1 MPLKVLQVVPDM
13 NSGGVE
19 SEALEIAKF
28 LAANKVSSYVASN
41 GGSLVRTLEESGS
54 KHVKLPVN
62 TKNPFKMI
70 LNVYWLSKIIKEL
83 DIDILHCRSRAPA
96 WSCYF
101 ASLITRVKYVTTFH
115 AAYSATHP
123 LKRFYNS
130 IMLRSHK
137 VIAISDFIKKHI
149 ETKYH
154 FISDKL
160 SVIDR
165 GVDLETFAESKI
177 SSERVD
183 SIKDKLG
190 IAKSLGKE
198 TKLIIMP
205 SRYTRIKGHIYL
217 IKALKYIKNENF
229 ICMFVGKYTDKNY
242 DYVKEIELEIAACG
256 LSNKVFLH
264 KESIQDVAALYKCS
278 DIVVCASIEPEGF
291 GRTIIEAQ
299 AINRVVVATEIG
311 APADII
317 EHEKTGFLAPVSNAS
332 EFAEVLHAALNLG
345 KSEKAS
351 ILKNAYAK
359 VKEKYNLEV
368 MCQSTLKIYKSLL
381 DR

>member
-28 LAANKVSSYVASN
+28 LAANKITSCVASN
-41 GGSLVRTLEESGS
+41 GGALVRALEENGA

-96 WSCYF
+96 WSCFF

-130 IMLRSHK
+130 IMLRSDK
-137 VIAISDFIKKHI
+137 IIAISDFIKKHI

-160 SVIDR
+160 TVIDR
-165 GVDLETFAESKI
+165 GVDLDNFSEEKV
-177 SSERVD
+177 SSERVKQ
-183 SIKDKLG
+183 IKEKLG
-190 IAKSLGKE
+190 LDKVIGKD
-198 TKLIIMP
+198 TKVIIMP
-205 SRYTRIKGHIYL
+205 SRFTRIKGHIYL

-229 ICMFVGKYTDKNY
+229 ICIFVGKYTDKNY
-242 DYVKEIELEIAACG
+242 DYVKEIEMEISACG

-299 AINRVVVATEIG
+299 AMNRVVVATEIG

-317 EHEKTGFLAPVSNAS
+317 HHEKTGFLAPVSNAS
-332 EFAEVLHAALNLG
+332 EFAEVLHAALNLSKAD
-345 KSEKAS
+345 KSL
-351 ILKNAYAK
+351 ILKNAYEE
-359 VKEKYNLEV
+359 VKAKYNLEV
-368 MCQSTLKIYKSLL
+368 MCQSTLKLYKAILSN
-381 DR
+381 